1 MGNLGMYQDITKL
14 IKTLGGP
21 KKALTLL
28 VGGTLAVGSLLT
40 VGGQQSAKAITKA
53 VKTRRAR
60 RHPCPTVGQIFTVQI
75 AGTDEQ
81 RLEFLDGDTY
91 SVLECDDDAVL
102 IEITGNTDNPYFVSG
117 AFLSSISDYPAPP
130 ARSEKAPGRS

>member
-1 MGNLGMYQDITKL
+1 MYQDITKL

-60 RHPCPTVGQIFTVQI
+60 RDPCPTVGQTFSVQA

-81 RLEFLDGDTY
+81 GLEFREGDTY
-91 SVLECDDDAVL
+91 SVVECDDDAIL
-102 IEITGNTDNPYFVSG
+102 IEITGNADNPYFVSG

-130 ARSEKAPGRS
+130 APSEKAPSRS

>member
-60 RHPCPTVGQIFTVQI
+60 RGPCPTVGQFFTVHT
-75 AGTDEQ
+75 AGADQQGLAFRE
-81 RLEFLDGDTY
+81 GDTY
-91 SVLECDDDAVL
+91 SVVECDDDAIL
-102 IEITGNTDNPYFVSG
+102 IEITGNADNPYFVSG

-130 ARSEKAPGRS
+130 APSEKAPGRS